1 MLLVGCAT
9 DQQFLCERSAS
20 LSIPL
25 RVETFTG
32 VRVDGGASLRRHQS
46 VVELPPLL
54 LLLDM
59 VVAALCWT
67 DQ

>member
-9 DQQFLCERSAS
+9 DQQFLPKRSAS
-20 LSIPL
+20 LAIPL
-25 RVETFTG
+25 RVETSTG
-32 VRVDGGASLRRHQS
+32 VRVDRGASLRRHQS

-54 LLLDM
+54 LVLDM

-67 DQ
+67 GQ